1 MDTVVTLGRRGE
13 ARGRRLVALLFTQV
27 ALSPSV
33 VKRCRLNGFKA
44 KKTDRFVPRN
54 RCPSASELAVFWRV
68 CRKRRAHKLE
78 TSLDESIQ
86 YNGPVLN

>member
-1 MDTVVTLGRRGE
+1 MLAGAVRQCVIIVVTLWKQGE

-44 KKTDRFVPRN
+44 
-54 RCPSASELAVFWRV
+54 
-68 CRKRRAHKLE
+68 
-78 TSLDESIQ
+78 
-86 YNGPVLN
+86 